1 MRQTQKNYVGVLID
15 GQNRFY
21 EALTA
26 FNKMHNLQ
34 FKFNIFFFSNDIN
47 LHNFCMDYN
56 NTTEHVKPFINSNH
70 NDSSFS
76 PSSTKYHSQ
85 SDCNNRIFIAFVR
98 IHKRHIC
105 MIYDSWFQ
113 LETLVSHSQVPRN
126 YFILFETNTAE
137 WKKNLFQFSNVRWS
151 HAVYIFE
158 VLDCD
163 NSIFCKRHW
172 AGKKDGYGR
181 NG

>member
-34 FKFNIFFFSNDIN
+34 FKFKIIFPMPNDIN

-70 NDSSFS
+70 NDSFLLLLLRNITLKVIVIIEFLL
-76 PSSTKYHSQ
+76 PSYAFISGIYVWFMIHDSSWKRLSRTLKCSELLHSIR
-85 SDCNNRIFIAFVR
+85 D
-98 IHKRHIC
+98 K
-105 MIYDSWFQ
+105 
-113 LETLVSHSQVPRN
+113 HSRM
-126 YFILFETNTAE
+126 E
-137 WKKNLFQFSNVRWS
+137 KNLFQFSNVRWS

-172 AGKKDGYGR
+172 AGKKDGYGW